1 MHYSDFNV
9 AILGFGVEG
18 QDAARYFLGQ
28 KSKRIVVFDKRSKVE
43 VVGRQWWGTTGCFRD
58 TLLGSGDIID
68 GDVGTALRAIVGSWG
83 TSIVGNDTFTRVGF
97 ITRDQWRGRRRG
109 SYSTITTT

>member
-1 MHYSDFNV
+1 MRVGGLGTDSGNIITTI
-9 AILGFGVEG
+9 AIWRRG
-18 QDAARYFLGQ
+18 
-28 KSKRIVVFDKRSKVE
+28 RSW
-43 VVGRQWWGTTGCFRD
+43 GRQWWSTTGCFRD